1 MLERVLHLSPTR
13 RVPEQGLLRPPSSAP
28 SPSPGSFGEI
38 WSHALYRRTMEDN
51 MNDGGLLKTDKQN
64 EARSEKNEDGAE
76 ILVLKT

>member
-1 MLERVLHLSPTR
+1 
-13 RVPEQGLLRPPSSAP
+13 
-28 SPSPGSFGEI
+28 
-38 WSHALYRRTMEDN
+38 